1 MINLVLSGFI
11 TEHLNARNWGGVALV
26 CASLCLYAYIS
37 FTSKKPPAKAAA
49 KGDAE
54 TGVKP
59 SEATPLT
66 PAAPDDGSIGCGCTI
81 A

>member
-1 MINLVLSGFI
+1 MINLVLSAV
-11 TEHLNARNWGGVALV
+11 TEHLDLQNWCGVAIV
-26 CASLCLYAYIS
+26 IVSLCLYAYIS